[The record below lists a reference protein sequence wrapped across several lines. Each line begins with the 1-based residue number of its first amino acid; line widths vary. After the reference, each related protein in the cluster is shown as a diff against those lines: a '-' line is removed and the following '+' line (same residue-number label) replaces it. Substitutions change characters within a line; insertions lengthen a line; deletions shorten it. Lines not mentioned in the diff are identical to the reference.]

1 MKKLLSF
8 SLLVLGSY
16 VARGQCTPIVAPFT
30 ETFPSNS
37 LPTCWTQG
45 GDNVWEYDNAS
56 FSGPAAYGAANAG
69 EHTGTPGSWSIMMDG
84 SDNGNGEVSWLRT
97 PVIDVSGMTYPALSY
112 WVFSD
117 NTSQPCNNTFDVE
130 VSTDGG
136 TTWNLEETWSQN
148 FGSQYVLRVVS
159 LSAYT
164 GSTSVEVRFTVTGMP
179 NTCGSA
185 FYNDILLDD
194 IGVIDCTPTFNT
206 ISATSCGYY
215 TAPSGKLLH
224 DAGTYMD
231 TIPNSV
237 GCDSVITI
245 NLTTTNTFSTINPTA
260 CTYTS
265 PSGKVWGVSGT
276 YSDTIPNN
284 AGCDSVITINLTSNN
299 TTNSFSTTACN
310 TYTSPS
316 GVVYTASGVYMDT
329 ITNSVGCD
337 SIMTISL
344 TVNYNDNLTIFI
356 TTCGDPYT
364 SDAGNTYTSTGVY
377 IENNQTVNGCDST
390 VYIDVLIS
398 EGNTTT
404 IPVDACEEF
413 TSDAGITYTTS
424 GSHVE
429 EYVGVTGCD
438 SIRTYD
444 VTIHTVDA
452 TVSLIGNDMLEANE
466 AGATY
471 QWVDCNN
478 GNAPIAGETNQTFTA
493 TVNGDYACIITTPYC
508 SEMSDCIRIDDA
520 IGLGI
525 GDETNVFSMY
535 PNPSTGLFTV
545 ELNDLTDNTLIV
557 VSDAAGQIVY
567 SEIVSSN
574 LTNIN
579 LEDVEAGM
587 YFISVSNAASKAVQS
602 IVIE

>member
-1 MKKLLSF
+1 MKRKLFCFLILMAAYSVH
-8 SLLVLGSY
+8 S
-16 VARGQCTPIVAPFT
+16 QCTQAIVAPWMEDF
-30 ETFPSNS
+30 ETFPATTNFTGFNCWTEVSPNAPDWNVDGAGSTPSSNTGPSGAFSGSRYFYLETSSGVQGQSADLTSPMININS
-37 LPTCWTQG
+37 LSNPAISFWYHMFGSNMDSLQVWVTDVTTGNSTNVWGIFGQQHSAAGDPWTQQVITLPG
-45 GDNVWEYDNAS
+45 FSDSIQITFRGFRGTSFRGDM
-56 FSGPAAYGAANAG
+56 
-69 EHTGTPGSWSIMMDG
+69 SID
-84 SDNGNGEVSWLRT
+84 
-97 PVIDVSGMTYPALSY
+97 DVS
-112 WVFSD
+112 
-117 NTSQPCNNTFDVE
+117 
-130 VSTDGG
+130 
-136 TTWNLEETWSQN
+136 
-148 FGSQYVLRVVS
+148 
-159 LSAYT
+159 
-164 GSTSVEVRFTVTGMP
+164 
-179 NTCGSA
+179 
-185 FYNDILLDD
+185 
-194 IGVIDCTPTFNT
+194 VIDCTPTFSSIN
-206 ISATSCGYY
+206 AQSCGFY
-215 TAPSGKLLH
+215 TAPSGKLFH
-224 DAGTYMD
+224 DAGTYVD
-231 TIPNSV
+231 TISNSV
-237 GCDSVITI
+237 GCDSIITI

-265 PSGKVWGVSGT
+265 PSGKVWGASGT
-276 YSDTIPNN
+276 YFDTIPNN

-299 TTNSFSTTACN
+299 STNSFSTTACN
-310 TYTSPS
+310 VYTAPS
-316 GVVYTASGVYMDT
+316 GAEYTASGVYMDT

-337 SIMTISL
+337 SIQTITV

-377 IENNQTVNGCDST
+377 IENNQTINGCDST

-398 EGNTTT
+398 EGNSTT
-404 IPVDACEEF
+404 IPIDACEEF

-444 VTIHTVDA
+444 VTIHTVDP
-452 TVSLIGNDMLEANE
+452 TVTLIGNDIIEANE

-478 GNAPIAGETNQTFTA
+478 DNAPIAGETNQTFTA

-508 SEMSDCIRIDDA
+508 SEMSECIRINDA

-587 YFISVSNAASKAVQS
+587 YFISVSNTVSKSVKS

>member
-1 MKKLLSF
+1 MKRLLF
-8 SLLVLGSY
+8 SLLIVMGTY
-16 VARGQCTPIVAPFT
+16 VSWSQCTPIVPPFT
-30 ETFPSNS
+30 ETFPTNAV
-37 LPTCWTQG
+37 PTCWSTG
-45 GDNVWEYDNAS
+45 GALTWVFENAA
-56 FSGPAAYGAANAG
+56 FNGPAGWGAAQAG
-69 EHTGTPGSWSIMMDG
+69 EHTGTPGSWAIMIDG
-84 SDNGNGEVSWLRT
+84 SGDQAGQQALLTT
-97 PVIDVSGMTYPALSY
+97 PQIDISAMTYPALSY
-112 WVFSD
+112 WIFS
-117 NTSQPCNNTFDVE
+117 NNANGTCNNNVTVE
-130 VSTDGG
+130 VSDDGG
-136 TTWNLEETWSQN
+136 TTWNIVEDYAQS
-148 FGSQYVLRVVS
+148 FGSFYVQRVVS
-159 LSAYT
+159 LTAFT
-164 GSTSVEVRFTVTGMP
+164 GVIEIRFTYTSLTPAGG
-179 NTCGSA
+179 CFA
-185 FYNDILLDD
+185 YHNDILLDD

-206 ISATSCGYY
+206 INETSCGYY

-265 PSGKVWGVSGT
+265 PSGKVWGASGV

-299 TTNSFSTTACN
+299 STNSFTTTACN
-310 TYTSPS
+310 
-316 GVVYTASGVYMDT
+316 VYTAPSGAEYTTSGTYMDT

-337 SIMTISL
+337 SIQTITV

-404 IPVDACEEF
+404 VPVDACEEF

-508 SEMSDCIRIDDA
+508 SEMSDCIRINDA